1 MILEFR
7 DQIKSKIIQ
16 FYRKEYF
23 FSVPKR
29 DPETVVS
36 FPVRY
41 FQEYRK
47 QLPFQCSKA
56 DLDAK
61 KHEIFDRFGTN
72 RFVPIR
78 PDSKI
83 TILAALKKIRFW
95 TPEMIISV
103 LPKRSDFGP
112 PKRSFG
118 CPQKI

>member
-7 DQIKSKIIQ
+7 NQIKLKIIQ
-16 FYRKEYF
+16 FYRKEYV

-36 FPVRY
+36 FVVRY

-61 KHEIFDRFGTN
+61 KHEICDRFVTN

-78 PDSKI
+78 
-83 TILAALKKIRFW
+83 FW
-95 TPEMIISV
+95 IPKMIISV
-103 LPKRSDFGP
+103 LPKLLPLGSSG
-112 PKRSFG
+112 
-118 CPQKI
+118 